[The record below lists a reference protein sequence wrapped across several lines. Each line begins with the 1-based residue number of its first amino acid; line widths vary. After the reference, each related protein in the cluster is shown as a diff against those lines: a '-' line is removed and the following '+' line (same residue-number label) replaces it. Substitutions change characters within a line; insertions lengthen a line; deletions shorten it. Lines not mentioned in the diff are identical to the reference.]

1 MGLFVFGGI
10 KMFEDFLP
18 IRLYTPEM
26 LRRAKVK
33 IAAQSIPFSFSK
45 GFSCFSCCWENICK
59 NSFPCFVFA
68 YTAYAPRHFLSALSK
83 LGYKSLALESIQK
96 KRQLRITFD
105 NKKSFTFSVSLIIS
119 STECIHIAQQLILR
133 WNLSKL
139 PKDSCAKESLQRYYF
154 LPKF

>member
-1 MGLFVFGGI
+1 
-10 KMFEDFLP
+10 MFSDFLP

-26 LRRAKVK
+26 LRQAKVK
-33 IAAQSIPFSFSK
+33 IATQSIPFSFSK
-45 GFSCFSCCWENICK
+45 GFSCFSCRWGNICK

-68 YTAYAPRHFLSALSK
+68 YSAYAPKHFLLALTK
-83 LGYKSLALESIQK
+83 LGYKFVSLESIQK

-119 STECIHIAQQLILR
+119 STECIQIAQQLLLR
-133 WNLSKL
+133 WNLSKST
-139 PKDSCAKESLQRYYF
+139 KDSYVKESLPRYYF

>member
-1 MGLFVFGGI
+1 MRASRRPPAAEAANAAGAVSACSVF
-10 KMFEDFLP
+10 
-18 IRLYTPEM
+18 
-26 LRRAKVK
+26 LRQTRH
-33 IAAQSIPFSFSK
+33 FFK
-45 GFSCFSCCWENICK
+45 GFSCFSCRWENICK

-68 YTAYAPRHFLSALSK
+68 YSAYAPMHFLLALSK
-83 LGYKSLALESIQK
+83 LGYKFLALESIQK

-119 STECIHIAQQLILR
+119 STECIHIAQQLVLR

-139 PKDSCAKESLQRYYF
+139 PKDSCVKESLHRYYF

>member
-1 MGLFVFGGI
+1 
-10 KMFEDFLP
+10 MFSDFLP

-26 LRRAKVK
+26 LRQAKVK
-33 IAAQSIPFSFSK
+33 IATQSIPFSFSK
-45 GFSCFSCCWENICK
+45 GFSCFSCRWENICK

-68 YTAYAPRHFLSALSK
+68 YSAYAPKHFLLALTK
-83 LGYKSLALESIQK
+83 LGYKFLALESIQK

-119 STECIHIAQQLILR
+119 STECIHIAQQLVLR
-133 WNLSKL
+133 WNLSKSS
-139 PKDSCAKESLQRYYF
+139 KDSCVKESLPRYYF

>member
-1 MGLFVFGGI
+1 MGLFVLGGI
-10 KMFEDFLP
+10 KMFSDFLP

-33 IAAQSIPFSFSK
+33 IATQHIPFSFSK
-45 GFSCFSCCWENICK
+45 GFSCFSCRWKNICK
-59 NSFPCFVFA
+59 NSFPCFAFA
-68 YTAYAPRHFLSALSK
+68 YSAYAPRHFLLALTK
-83 LGYKSLALESIQK
+83 LGYKFISLESIQK

-119 STECIHIAQQLILR
+119 STECIQITQQLLLR
-133 WNLSKL
+133 WNLSKST
-139 PKDSCAKESLQRYYF
+139 KDSCVKESLHRYYF

>member
-1 MGLFVFGGI
+1 MLS
-10 KMFEDFLP
+10 DFLP

-26 LRRAKVK
+26 LRQAKVK
-33 IAAQSIPFSFSK
+33 IATQSIPFSFSK
-45 GFSCFSCCWENICK
+45 GFSCFSCHWENICK

-68 YTAYAPRHFLSALSK
+68 YSAYAPRHFLLALAR
-83 LGYKSLALESIQK
+83 LGYKFVSLESIQK

-119 STECIHIAQQLILR
+119 STECIHIAQQLVLR

-139 PKDSCAKESLQRYYF
+139 PKDSCVKESLHRYYF